1 MQKPEQKSI
10 FRYSLLRIVV
20 AMFIFELLL
29 ASFAF
34 LLLMLPILQNHSK
47 DFAAL
52 ILNRQISPEN
62 KFSLQTEAP
71 EDGGP
76 SWLPFNL
83 ILAND
88 LQQFT
93 GQSTEIRKVANEPN
107 QYWLKLQAINKPY
120 LVFNQQKVVGANAMQ
135 AIVAW
140 FTLAIVSGL
149 MIATWL
155 ARGLSKPIIKWR
167 HLLQDHTNTS
177 PYESLPLLGITE
189 LDQLQLEFV
198 AQTNKL
204 ALAIED
210 RTTLLMGLSHELG
223 APVARL
229 TMALEL
235 YGKQIE
241 ADKRREMELDLD
253 EMRRIIEQFL
263 YAAHCLCPLEQD
275 QYSLTSLMIKLKQH
289 YAGYAHMQ
297 FSMPAEDV
305 KYAINITALE
315 RVLINLIDNAQR
327 HASDTIISVQAE
339 QHPKNLIL
347 TVTDNGPGIAEA
359 DITRLFQAF
368 RKRSASPGVGLGLAL
383 SRLIAEQNGWTLAL
397 INRVTGGIQAT
408 VRIPINFM
416 HNISTLKQ
424 S

>member
-140 FTLAIVSGL
+140 FTLEIG
-149 MIATWL
+149 
-155 ARGLSKPIIKWR
+155 R
-167 HLLQDHTNTS
+167 
-177 PYESLPLLGITE
+177 
-189 LDQLQLEFV
+189 
-198 AQTNKL
+198 
-204 ALAIED
+204 
-210 RTTLLMGLSHELG
+210 
-223 APVARL
+223 
-229 TMALEL
+229 
-235 YGKQIE
+235 
-241 ADKRREMELDLD
+241 
-253 EMRRIIEQFL
+253 
-263 YAAHCLCPLEQD
+263 AH
-275 QYSLTSLMIKLKQH
+275 
-289 YAGYAHMQ
+289 
-297 FSMPAEDV
+297 V
-305 KYAINITALE
+305 
-315 RVLINLIDNAQR
+315 
-327 HASDTIISVQAE
+327 
-339 QHPKNLIL
+339 
-347 TVTDNGPGIAEA
+347 
-359 DITRLFQAF
+359 
-368 RKRSASPGVGLGLAL
+368 
-383 SRLIAEQNGWTLAL
+383 
-397 INRVTGGIQAT
+397 
-408 VRIPINFM
+408 
-416 HNISTLKQ
+416 
-424 S
+424 